1 MPSKVSNCTAHQVVN
16 PSLCAT
22 HTCPKAHIG
31 ILVKDSSEQW
41 YGPSGG
47 GSNVNSTI
55 QIFLLILSASFV
67 FTTLLSRVPLLRV
80 PSAVGYLLFGVL
92 LHVGVIQLGD
102 EEMRWLTQLGD
113 LGLLF
118 LMFLSGLEVD
128 ISLLRPESWRGAS
141 FNPLVLAATAFLA
154 TLLFSY
160 VIALVVAR
168 VVPGHVNPWMLTL
181 LFSTTSLGIIL
192 PILEETDILHT
203 GFGQVLLLY
212 ALLADLCTML
222 LISLFISATTSG
234 RLSDFLVALILFPL
248 VVLAYPA
255 IQLARRYQQA
265 RALAGDMQNRM
276 RAMVALMAAFCA
288 IADFSGSEP
297 ILGSFL
303 VGILVSAI
311 PFAFKKRLRDY
322 SHGIGY
328 GFLIPVFFISVGL
341 NFNLSMVHQKE
352 SLEWVPLLL
361 TIAFLVKVLPA
372 FVFRQHFGPRQ
383 TLAAGFLLSARLS
396 LIVAA
401 ADIGVRIGALPEFL
415 SEAIVVVA
423 VTTCLLSPIL
433 FVYLHREQGSAGS

>member
-1 MPSKVSNCTAHQVVN
+1 MNN
-16 PSLCAT
+16 
-22 HTCPKAHIG
+22 
-31 ILVKDSSEQW
+31 
-41 YGPSGG
+41 
-47 GSNVNSTI
+47 TI
-55 QIFLLILSASFV
+55 QIFLLILFASFV
-67 FTTLLSRVPLLRV
+67 FTTLLSRIPLLRV

-92 LHVGVIQLGD
+92 LHIGVIQLGD

-128 ISLLRPESWRGAS
+128 VSLLRPQSWRDAP
-141 FNPLVLAATAFLA
+141 FNPLTLAATAFLA
-154 TLLFSY
+154 TLLLSY
-160 VIALVVAR
+160 VISLVVAAL
-168 VVPGHVNPWMLTL
+168 VPGHVNPWMLTL

-192 PILEETDILHT
+192 PILEETDVLHT
-203 GFGQVLLLY
+203 TFGQVLLLY

-234 RLSDFLVALILFPL
+234 QLSDFLVALILFPI

-255 IQLARRYQQA
+255 IQLIRRFRYT
-265 RALAGDMQNRM
+265 RMLAGDVQNRM
-276 RAMVALMAAFCA
+276 RAMVALMAVFCA

-328 GFLIPVFFISVGL
+328 GFLIPIFFISVGL
-341 NFNLSMVHQKE
+341 NFDLSVLHQSR
-352 SLEWVPLLL
+352 SLMWVPMLLF
-361 TIAFLVKVLPA
+361 IAFLVKVVPA
-372 FVFRQHFGPRQ
+372 WIFRQHFGRRGA
-383 TLAAGFLLSARLS
+383 LASGFLLSARLS

-415 SEAIVVVA
+415 SEAIVIVA
-423 VTTCLLSPIL
+423 VVTCLVSPIL
-433 FVYLHREQGSAGS
+433 FVYLHRVAT